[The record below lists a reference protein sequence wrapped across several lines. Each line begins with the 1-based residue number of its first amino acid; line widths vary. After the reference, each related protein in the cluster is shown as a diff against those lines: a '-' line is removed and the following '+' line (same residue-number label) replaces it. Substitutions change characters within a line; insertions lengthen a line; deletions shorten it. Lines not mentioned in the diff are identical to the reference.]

1 MFSLGEMS
9 SSLMLNQV
17 AYMITTTW

>member
-1 MFSLGEMS
+1 MEINVFSLGE
-9 SSLMLNQV
+9 MLNQV